1 MKDIIDSFSKE
12 LTDHLYAEIDVMLKL
27 NDLDSLG
34 VGQAWDKAET
44 IAKQAGNIA
53 MLVSL
58 SCYTHPSP
66 AHILGHPSTESEVP
80 QTTDPKLLVR
90 RVPLCPRMRR

>member
-58 SCYTHPSP
+58 SCYTHPS
-66 AHILGHPSTESEVP
+66 TESEVP
-80 QTTDPKLLVR
+80 QTTDPQLLVR